1 MQKLWGHSTMSAC
14 LIISLTAPLSGQEKC
29 NSIYEFNLRNVTLA
43 LVCIWKEKISFVG
56 KGDPFGNRNCQ
67 HCKNVTMLNFNYVIL
82 LNIPSG
88 EHAEIKSVIRQKKFH
103 VKHKSLSWNNE
114 KVIYD
119 SLISDT
125 LMKNFSKI

>member
-1 MQKLWGHSTMSAC
+1 
-14 LIISLTAPLSGQEKC
+14 
-29 NSIYEFNLRNVTLA
+29 
-43 LVCIWKEKISFVG
+43 
-56 KGDPFGNRNCQ
+56 
-67 HCKNVTMLNFNYVIL
+67 MLNFNYVIL